1 MKFKFP
7 FISFLIIFL
16 SFSLETSLAYTCP
29 NYEFTKNLSKGDRS
43 ADVRVMQE
51 ILNLDKRTIIAY
63 SGPGSK
69 GNETTVFGKATRESL
84 KRFQAL
90 FIEYIGIADGKFNEK
105 TRASM
110 NTVCKGPFFT
120 GGKGNVYDKATTT
133 PEVLEKIPPIIGI
146 ASVASTTV
154 DYPFR
159 AYIGA
164 SEAIKTPTLDGLIIS
179 GGTAGDIR
187 KTSSTTFT
195 FLVTPN
201 SDAKEEITLQFEAES
216 VSDLAGNKNENASN
230 EWVVKLDSSATV
242 DPNASG
248 TVQLVDLPLIDLL
261 GITPSATCAGVTSVA
276 VTDYSNPCYG
286 RVPMT
291 GSDVTSPP
299 SDGGGGGGGGG
310 MEQIMQVLQGLL
322 KGLLGG
328 GGSGGAKGGG
338 EGGGPANCAC
348 NPAIITTGLFP
359 KGGSI
364 LPGRYNMTTNPGMGS
379 WVSNGMLPPPPI
391 CGQAIVNGKCFRP
404 EADITGMPVL
414 GTLPP
419 PGVFNWSGLGGK

>member
-1 MKFKFP
+1 MKLKLFVFT
-7 FISFLIIFL
+7 F
-16 SFSLETSLAYTCP
+16 FSLFFLLSSQEVFAYTCP
-29 NYEFTKNLSKGDRS
+29 NYEFTKNLSKGAKS
-43 ADVRVMQE
+43 EDVRVMQE
-51 ILNLDKRTIIAY
+51 ILNLDKRTIVAY
-63 SGPGSK
+63 SGLGSK
-69 GNETTVFGKATRESL
+69 GNETVVFGVGTREAL

-90 FIEYIGIADGKFNEK
+90 FIEYIGIADGKLNEK

-120 GGKGNVYDKATTT
+120 GGKGGVYDKATTT
-133 PEVLEKIPPIIGI
+133 PVVLEKIPPIIGI
-146 ASVASTTV
+146 ASVASTTR
-154 DYPFR
+154 DNPFR

-179 GGTAGDIR
+179 GGIAGEIR

-201 SDAKEEITLQFEAES
+201 SDVVDEISLQFEADS
-216 VSDLAGNKNENASN
+216 ISDLAGNKNENASN
-230 EWVVKLDSSATV
+230 EWIVKIDGSAIV

-248 TVQLVDLPLIDLL
+248 TVPLVDLPLIDLL
-261 GITPSATCAGVTSVA
+261 NITPTATCAGVTSVA

-291 GSDVTSPP
+291 GTEVTSPP
-299 SDGGGGGGGGG
+299 SDGGGGGGGG

-322 KGLLGG
+322 KGLMGG
-328 GGSGGAKGGG
+328 GMGGGAKGGG

-419 PGVFNWSGLGGK
+419 PGVFNWSGFGGK